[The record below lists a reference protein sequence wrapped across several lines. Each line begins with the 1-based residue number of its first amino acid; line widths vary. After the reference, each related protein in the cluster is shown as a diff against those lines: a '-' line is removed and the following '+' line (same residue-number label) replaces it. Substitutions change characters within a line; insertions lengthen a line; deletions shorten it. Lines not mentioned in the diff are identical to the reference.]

1 MKTIV
6 LNVAWLII
14 VSIIPFKGYNQIVI
28 DPNNSV
34 ELSISCDEVGN
45 IIAPLVSSSCEGE
58 INSSFEDKIYSGGCY
73 GTIQRIW
80 SFSDKCNN
88 VITYQQFIHLSDNSA
103 PILSEYPENITVNSS
118 QIPPIINIS
127 ASDNCDSKVAVEFS
141 ETPIYDDSGALISI
155 ERKWSAKDKCG
166 NLISHDQ
173 VITISEIQP

>member
-14 VSIIPFKGYNQIVI
+14 VSIIPLKVYNQIVI

-34 ELSISCDEVGN
+34 ELNISCDELDN

-58 INSSFEDKIYSGGCY
+58 INSSYEDKLYSGGCY
-73 GTIQRIW
+73 GTIERIW
-80 SFSDKCNN
+80 TISDICNN

-118 QIPPIINIS
+118 QIPPAINIS
-127 ASDNCDSKVAVEFS
+127 ASDNCDPNLLVEFS
-141 ETPIYDDSGALISI
+141 ETPFYDDSATLISI
-155 ERKWSAKDKCG
+155 QRKWTVKDKCG
-166 NLISHDQ
+166 NQTSHEQ
-173 VITISEIQP
+173 VITISKIQP